1 MKEFMY
7 VEVVKNSQISKQG
20 IFQLVINTSQ
30 SISPGQF
37 FNFYIDDK
45 SLLLPRPISV
55 SESAQNLIKFVYR
68 IAGKG
73 TEKLAQLKCGD
84 KIKILGPLGN
94 GFFLPDYET
103 TSIVIGGGVGIAP
116 LLELTKKIKGEKYV
130 YLGFDESPFLVEE
143 FAKYSMNLYCSTMS
157 GKYGFHG
164 NVIELL
170 KNYPAKAEFVYA
182 CGSKIMLKRLVEEMK
197 LTNAKI
203 QVSMEERMGCGI
215 GACLGCGLKIKKL
228 NEKEWEYLRVCK
240 DGPVFDG
247 NEVVW
252 DEI

>member
-1 MKEFMY
+1 MIGGFMKEFMY

-37 FNFYIDDK
+37 FNLYIDDK

-68 IAGKG
+68 IAGKE

-116 LLELTKKIKGEKYV
+116 LLELTKKIK
-130 YLGFDESPFLVEE
+130 DS
-143 FAKYSMNLYCSTMS
+143 C
-157 GKYGFHG
+157 
-164 NVIELL
+164 I
-170 KNYPAKAEFVYA
+170 
-182 CGSKIMLKRLVEEMK
+182 I
-197 LTNAKI
+197 
-203 QVSMEERMGCGI
+203 
-215 GACLGCGLKIKKL
+215 
-228 NEKEWEYLRVCK
+228 
-240 DGPVFDG
+240 
-247 NEVVW
+247 
-252 DEI
+252 

>member
-37 FNFYIDDK
+37 FNLYIDDK

-68 IAGKG
+68 IAGKE

-116 LLELTKKIKGEKYV
+116 LLELTKKIK
-130 YLGFDESPFLVEE
+130 DS
-143 FAKYSMNLYCSTMS
+143 C
-157 GKYGFHG
+157 
-164 NVIELL
+164 I
-170 KNYPAKAEFVYA
+170 
-182 CGSKIMLKRLVEEMK
+182 I
-197 LTNAKI
+197 
-203 QVSMEERMGCGI
+203 
-215 GACLGCGLKIKKL
+215 
-228 NEKEWEYLRVCK
+228 
-240 DGPVFDG
+240 
-247 NEVVW
+247 
-252 DEI
+252 